1 MSQLFGVLAATKLR
15 PRAPTNDNHTTKRI
29 LQPFR
34 LPRTNKHRRQVNVAS
49 ASVEITRNVKEK
61 G

>member
-1 MSQLFGVLAATKLR
+1 
-15 PRAPTNDNHTTKRI
+15 